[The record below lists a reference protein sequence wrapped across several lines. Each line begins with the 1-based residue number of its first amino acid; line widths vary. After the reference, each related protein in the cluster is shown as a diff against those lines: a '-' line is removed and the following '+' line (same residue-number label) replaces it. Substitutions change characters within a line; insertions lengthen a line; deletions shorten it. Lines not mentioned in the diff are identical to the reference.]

1 MDPRIAAIADILRL
15 NTKLFRNCLDGFT
28 DAQARVRPSATMN
41 SAAFVAAHVAYARY
55 LMLRV
60 LGAERPNPLASYLAG
75 SRSIDQMEKLPSLAE
90 SQKAWADA
98 AHALRDRLDAI
109 SAAELDAVAKSPF
122 PGPEQSVLGLLTF
135 LAQHD
140 SYHVGQL
147 AMLRK

>member
-41 SAAFVAAHVAYARY
+41 SAAFVAAHVADARY

-75 SRSIDQMEKLPSLAE
+75 SRSIDEIVTLPTLAE
-90 SQKAWADA
+90 SQAAWTDA
-98 AHALRDRLDAI
+98 ARALRDRWEGI
-109 SAAELDAVAKSPF
+109 
-122 PGPEQSVLGLLTF
+122 
-135 LAQHD
+135 
-140 SYHVGQL
+140 
-147 AMLRK
+147 